1 MAHARTI
8 EAIRRLVAGTFS
20 ALGIDPEHEYRES
33 ILICD
38 GAYCGRRFETAEG
51 HAIWFLEEDQLKFY
65 RPDGSVLRVLEPATA
80 YSIPER
86 VAA

>member
-1 MAHARTI
+1 MAHARII
-8 EAIRRLVAGTFS
+8 ESIRNLVTSTFT

-51 HAIWFLEEDQLKFY
+51 HAVWFLEEDQLKFY

-80 YSIPER
+80 CSIPVR
-86 VAA
+86 AAA